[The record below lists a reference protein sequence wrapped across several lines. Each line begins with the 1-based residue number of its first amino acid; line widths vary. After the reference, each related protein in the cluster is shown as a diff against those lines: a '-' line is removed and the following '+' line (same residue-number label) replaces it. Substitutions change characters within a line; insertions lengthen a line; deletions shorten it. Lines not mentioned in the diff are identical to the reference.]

1 MNTSYKTSMDGFSLI
16 ETLVALFVIA
26 MISTAAGSMLLDTLR
41 ASSRVDASAEAV
53 RRLEVAN
60 GLIRADL
67 GAMTRRASTGPDSY
81 LPAVGPTGNDG
92 SRDGLVLAFVRGGWS
107 DFANDE
113 VLRSDLM
120 RVEYHREEGTLIRRA
135 YAAPDP
141 ATRTVLVERV
151 LFEDFED
158 LFIQYHAAGGWSNEW
173 VTPADREAPLLPDL
187 IEITVTFEDG
197 HILSQ
202 KMLAGGGLS

>member
-1 MNTSYKTSMDGFSLI
+1 MNQKTHTGTDGFSLI

-41 ASSRVDASAEAV
+41 ASSRVDASAEAI
-53 RRLEVAN
+53 RRIEVAN

-67 GAMTRRASTGPDSY
+67 AAMTRRASTGPDSY

-92 SRDGLVLAFVRGGWS
+92 RRDGLVLAFVRGGWS
-107 DFANDE
+107 DFASEE

-120 RVEYHREEGTLIRRA
+120 RIEYRREEGKLIRRA
-135 YAAPDP
+135 YTAPDP
-141 ATRTVLVERV
+141 ATRTLMVERV
-151 LFEDFED
+151 LFDD
-158 LFIQYHAAGGWSNEW
+158 LTDLRLRYHADGSWSNEW

-187 IEITVTFEDG
+187 IEMTVTFQDG
-197 HILSQ
+197 RTLGQ